1 MPLPEVVA
9 ALDRVLALSARTAA
23 ALEAAGECAGE
34 MLALVE
40 RAAEGTAGDE
50 LERLRAEGA
59 AFAEGLAEVGAALAG
74 GRESVES
81 YRATLTALLAP
92 MRPPVALATGLVEP
106 LVAGTGDTYP
116 PGTEWALPLIT
127 HRHSPERSGL
137 PVEGHVRALDPES
150 QISHAFR
157 PSGGRWRDE
166 AEERL
171 RALNAPDWALN
182 VVSHVEVQVAAWM
195 IACRI
200 RRAEL
205 VLNREPC
212 GIRVRRGCHGAL
224 SALLP
229 PGYRLTVAGT
239 CGGGGHYRI
248 DYDGRTP

>member
-1 MPLPEVVA
+1 MSLPEVAA
-9 ALDRVLALSARTAA
+9 ALARVLALAAETAA
-23 ALEAAGECAGE
+23 ALEVADERAGE
-34 MLALVE
+34 MRALVE
-40 RAAEGTAGDE
+40 RAAEGTAGEE
-50 LERLRAEGA
+50 LELLRAA
-59 AFAEGLAEVGAALAG
+59 HASFAEDLAAVRAALAG

-81 YRATLTALLAP
+81 YRASLLTPPPRPAAP
-92 MRPPVALATGLVEP
+92 PTTRPKP
-106 LVAGTGDTYP
+106 LVARTGDTYP
-116 PGTEWALPLIT
+116 PGTEWALPLIV

-166 AEERL
+166 AAERL
-171 RALNAPDWALN
+171 RAANAPAWALN

-195 IACRI
+195 VACRI
-200 RRAEL
+200 KRAEL

-212 GIRVRRGCHGAL
+212 GIRAKRGCHGTL